1 MALLVLDASLIPV
14 LKYPM
19 DFVYES
25 RLKTNEFCMQNS
37 KRVLELKRQDI
48 ACFGLR
54 RLEMPSLA
62 MGKMCV
68 KVGSQ
73 DFMEDEM
80 VKKLRCF
87 VNKQL

>member
-1 MALLVLDASLIPV
+1 
-14 LKYPM
+14 M

-62 MGKMCV
+62 MGNICKS
-68 KVGSQ
+68 GANRI
-73 DFMEDEM
+73 
-80 VKKLRCF
+80 LLNF
-87 VNKQL
+87 VYKIATRGWNAKTWFCLEA